1 MDKKH
6 MKKEL
11 GQGLKALLGNIEP
24 QLTQSDPASAQEVVR
39 ELSHAVAMIP
49 VASIEVNPFQP
60 RKEFDEMALGELA
73 ESLRIHGLI
82 QPITVRALGGER
94 YQLISGERRLRASK
108 LAGLDAVPAYVRLA
122 NDQEMLEMALVENI
136 QREALNPIEIAITY
150 QRLIDECQLTHE
162 LLSGR
167 VGKQRSS
174 VSNYLRLL
182 KLPPD
187 IQKSLKQGSISMGHA
202 KALLSIEEIGLQL
215 SLLRETMSNDLSV
228 RQLEELVRRYATK
241 TSSKSNKGAK
251 SLPQAYMDV
260 QERMRKALSAK
271 IQLKR
276 NSKGKGQIVIDF
288 SNDDDLN
295 RLLDLIERDA

>member
-49 VASIEVNPFQP
+49 VESIEVNPFQP
-60 RKEFDEMALGELA
+60 RKEFDDLALGELA

-108 LAGLDAVPAYVRLA
+108 IAGLENVPAYVRLA

-187 IQKSLKQGSISMGHA
+187 IQKSLKQGTISMGHA

-215 SLLRETMSNDLSV
+215 SLLRETVSNDLSV
-228 RQLEELVRRYATK
+228 RQLEDLVRRYATK
-241 TSSKSNKGAK
+241 TGNKSKKVGK
-251 SLPQAYMDV
+251 SLPQAYLDV
-260 QERMRKALSAK
+260 QERMRRALSAR

-295 RLLDLIERDA
+295 RLLDLMERDA